1 MTWRSWFHDHFLG
14 QIIKQTIW
22 PQQLWM
28 KCVTYHLTRILLFIV
43 WFLFQVIS
51 LGKMGPGSLHESLT
65 VLVSIWLPLF
75 IIRMSILQPYEVLQP
90 SIQCPFVSLGGSCLL
105 ISPIIGISQS
115 LCFYANLSERW
126 VSHFKSLFFNS
137 HITHLCIFAN
147 SSHSG
152 KSGQALFSVMVTD
165 SPIWVTKCS
174 LKHGIFAMSLGS
186 RSSPRV
192 YPLPFVFTCQLQWC
206 TGGNHKIA
214 SDNGLLNIQKF
225 CNPVVKPLIAWKLGF
240 LMALTVKNLPAMQK
254 TWVWSL
260 GIEDS
265 LEKGWAAHFSILA
278 WRIPWTEEP
287 GGLLS
292 MGSQRVRHNWSD
304 IVCTDKYICLCQW
317 SAIIQIAGKLAHD
330 IRKYLIYMPTLHIH

>member
-1 MTWRSWFHDHFLG
+1 
-14 QIIKQTIW
+14 
-22 PQQLWM
+22 
-28 KCVTYHLTRILLFIV
+28 
-43 WFLFQVIS
+43 
-51 LGKMGPGSLHESLT
+51 
-65 VLVSIWLPLF
+65 
-75 IIRMSILQPYEVLQP
+75 MSILQPYEVLQP

-225 CNPVVKPLIAWKLGF
+225 CNPVVKPLVAWKLGF
-240 LMALTVKNLPAMQK
+240 LDGSDSKKNCLQCRRPGFDP
-254 TWVWSL
+254 WVL
-260 GIEDS
+260 
-265 LEKGWAAHFSILA
+265 K
-278 WRIPWTEEP
+278 IPWRRDGLPTSVSLPGEFHGQRSLVGYCPWGHKESDTTEP
-287 GGLLS
+287 
-292 MGSQRVRHNWSD
+292 V
-304 IVCTDKYICLCQW
+304 
-317 SAIIQIAGKLAHD
+317 AHTQ
-330 IRKYLIYMPTLHIH
+330 LES